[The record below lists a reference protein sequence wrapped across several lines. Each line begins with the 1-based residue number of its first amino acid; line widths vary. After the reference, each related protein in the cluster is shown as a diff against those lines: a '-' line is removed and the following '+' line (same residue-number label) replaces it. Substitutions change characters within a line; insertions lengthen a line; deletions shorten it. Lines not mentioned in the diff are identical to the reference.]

1 MPAKRRS
8 DPSSKLKPK
17 MSSKI
22 PSEPENSADK
32 PQAKLSGAEPELADQ
47 AIRQSDDQ
55 AGRAAARGT
64 DAPPRPRRPAPQF
77 IFFTVALDM
86 LALGMI
92 APVLPRLVQTLMHG
106 SPSQAAQMI
115 GVFATVFAGIQ
126 FVFSPV
132 IGSLSDRWGR
142 RPVVLL
148 SNFGL
153 GFDYLL
159 MAWAPTVGWLL
170 LGRIV
175 SGFTTSSIPTA
186 QAYIADVTPPEKR
199 AGAYGLL
206 SAAFAMGFV
215 LGPAIGGLLGSVSP
229 RLPFWVSAGLSLL
242 NGLYG
247 LLVLPESLK
256 GENRSPFSWRRA
268 NPVGSLR
275 MLSRSRLLLS
285 LSAILLLAYIAQ
297 QSLMNVYVLYADYR
311 FGWTDR
317 TVGISLGVV
326 GLFSG
331 LYGGVLVKRMVKAAG
346 ERGSILLGLLL
357 GVVGFT
363 MFGLS
368 KTGLLLWLGIPLMNG
383 MAFVWPA
390 AQSMMTR
397 GAAANEQGQLQG
409 AIHSLRG
416 ISGLIG
422 PGIFTYVFSKSI
434 GRHAVIHLPG
444 SPFFLAAILLI
455 IAFLSTLPLGGK
467 SGPVAA

>member
-1 MPAKRRS
+1 MPS
-8 DPSSKLKPK
+8 DPPNPTQ
-17 MSSKI
+17 
-22 PSEPENSADK
+22 PS
-32 PQAKLSGAEPELADQ
+32 LSGAEPELADTLDQ
-47 AIRQSDDQ
+47 TPSSD
-55 AGRAAARGT
+55 GGEKGPRRAAAL
-64 DAPPRPRRPAPQF
+64 F

-92 APVLPRLVQTLMHG
+92 APVLPRLVENLMHG
-106 SPSQAAQMI
+106 TPSQASQMLGI
-115 GVFATVFAGIQ
+115 FGTVFAGMQ

-175 SGFTTSSIPTA
+175 SGLTTSSIPTA

-199 AGAYGLL
+199 AGAFGLL

-215 LGPAIGGLLGSVSP
+215 LGPAIGGLLGDISP
-229 RLPFWVSAGLSLL
+229 RAPFWASAALSLI
-242 NGLYG
+242 NGMYG
-247 LLVLPESLK
+247 LFVLPESL
-256 GENRSPFSWRRA
+256 GREHRSAFSWRRA
-268 NPVGSLR
+268 NPVGSLK

-311 FGWTDR
+311 FHWTDR
-317 TVGISLGVV
+317 TVGLSLAAV
-326 GLFSG
+326 GIFSG
-331 LYGGVLVKRMVKAAG
+331 VYGGVLVKRVVKAAG
-346 ERGSILLGLLL
+346 ERVSILLGLGL
-357 GVVGFT
+357 GIAGFA

-368 KTGLLLWLGIPLMNG
+368 KTGLLLWFGIPVMNG
-383 MAFVWPA
+383 MSFVWPA

-422 PGIFTYVFSKSI
+422 PGLFTYIFSKSI
-434 GRHAVIHLPG
+434 GADAWIHLPG
-444 SPFFLAAILLI
+444 SPFFLASALL
-455 IAFLSTLPLGGK
+455 ALAVVATLLVRMPQTST
-467 SGPVAA
+467 AAA

>member
-1 MPAKRRS
+1 MPNEPS
-8 DPSSKLKPK
+8 DSLPKPEK
-17 MSSKI
+17 A
-22 PSEPENSADK
+22 PAT
-32 PQAKLSGAEPELADQ
+32 LSGAEPEIADTLD
-47 AIRQSDDQ
+47 RVP
-55 AGRAAARGT
+55 AGSGEAPRGPRSAAT
-64 DAPPRPRRPAPQF
+64 IF

-86 LALGMI
+86 LALGII
-92 APVLPRLVQTLMHG
+92 APVLPRLVENLMQG
-106 SPSQAAQMI
+106 TASQASQML
-115 GVFATVFAGIQ
+115 GVFGTVFAGMQ

-159 MAWAPTVGWLL
+159 MAWAPTIGWLL

-175 SGFTTSSIPTA
+175 SGLTTSSIPTA

-215 LGPAIGGLLGSVSP
+215 LGPAIGGLLGGISP
-229 RLPFWVSAGLSLL
+229 RAPFWASAGLSLL
-242 NGLYG
+242 NGMYG
-247 LLVLPESLK
+247 LFVLPESLGK
-256 GENRSPFSWRRA
+256 HHRSPFSWRRA

-275 MLSRSRLLLS
+275 MLARSRLLLS

-311 FGWTDR
+311 FHWTDR
-317 TVGISLGVV
+317 TVGLSLATV
-326 GLFSG
+326 GIFSG
-331 LYGGVLVKRMVKAAG
+331 VYGGVLVKRLVKAAG
-346 ERGSILLGLLL
+346 ERASILLGLSL
-357 GVVGFT
+357 GILGFSL
-363 MFGLS
+363 FGLS
-368 KTGLLLWLGIPLMNG
+368 KTGLLLWLGIPIMNG
-383 MAFVWPA
+383 MSFVWPA

-422 PGIFTYVFSKSI
+422 PGLFTYVFSKSI
-434 GRHAVIHLPG
+434 GAGAVIHLPG
-444 SPFFLAAILLI
+444 SPFFLASVLL
-455 IAFLSTLPLGGK
+455 ALALMATLLVRLPRPSTA
-467 SGPVAA
+467 VA

>member
-1 MPAKRRS
+1 MPN
-8 DPSSKLKPK
+8 DPAN
-17 MSSKI
+17 
-22 PSEPENSADK
+22 PERDE
-32 PQAKLSGAEPELADQ
+32 LSGAEPAIADTLD
-47 AIRQSDDQ
+47 RTPT
-55 AGRAAARGT
+55 GPGEHEHGRRRAAT
-64 DAPPRPRRPAPQF
+64 IF

-92 APVLPRLVQTLMHG
+92 APVLPRLIENLMHG
-106 SPSQAAQMI
+106 TTSQASQMLGI
-115 GVFATVFAGIQ
+115 FGTVFAAMQ

-159 MAWAPTVGWLL
+159 MAWAPSIGWLF
-170 LGRIV
+170 LGRII
-175 SGFTTSSIPTA
+175 SGLTTSSVPTA

-199 AGAYGLL
+199 AGAFGLL

-215 LGPAIGGLLGSVSP
+215 LGPAVGGLLGSISP

-247 LLVLPESLK
+247 LFVLPESLSLRH
-256 GENRSPFSWRRA
+256 RSRFSWKRA
-268 NPVGSLR
+268 NPVGSMR
-275 MLSRSRLLLS
+275 MLGRSRLLIG
-285 LSAILLLAYIAQ
+285 LSALLLLAYIAQ

-311 FGWTDR
+311 FHWTDR
-317 TVGISLGVV
+317 TVGLSLAAV
-326 GLFSG
+326 GIFSG
-331 LYGGVLVKRMVKAAG
+331 IYGGVLVKRVLKAVG
-346 ERGSILLGLLL
+346 ERGSILLGLAL
-357 GVVGFT
+357 GMAGFL

-368 KTGLLLWLGIPLMNG
+368 RTGLLLWLGIPVMNG
-383 MAFVWPA
+383 MSFVWPA
-390 AQSMMTR
+390 SQSMMTQ

-434 GRHAVIHLPG
+434 GAGAWIHQPG
-444 SPFFLAAILLI
+444 SPFFLASALLGLALI
-455 IAFLSTLPLGGK
+455 VTLMVRIPPGR
-467 SGPVAA
+467 AAAEA

>member
-1 MPAKRRS
+1 MPS
-8 DPSSKLKPK
+8 DP
-17 MSSKI
+17 
-22 PSEPENSADK
+22 
-32 PQAKLSGAEPELADQ
+32 PQPAQPGLSGAEPELADTL
-47 AIRQSDDQ
+47 DQ
-55 AGRAAARGT
+55 TPGGTAGEKGPRRAAVL
-64 DAPPRPRRPAPQF
+64 F

-106 SPSQAAQMI
+106 STASASQMLGI
-115 GVFATVFAGIQ
+115 FGTVFAAMQ

-153 GFDYLL
+153 GLDYLL
-159 MAWAPTVGWLL
+159 MAWAPTIGWLL
-170 LGRIV
+170 LGRII
-175 SGFTTSSIPTA
+175 SGLTTSSIPTA

-199 AGAYGLL
+199 AGAFGLL

-215 LGPAIGGLLGSVSP
+215 LGPAIGGLLGDISP
-229 RLPFWVSAGLSLL
+229 RAPFWASAGLSLL
-242 NGLYG
+242 NGMYG
-247 LLVLPESLK
+247 LFVLPESL
-256 GENRSPFSWRRA
+256 GREHRSPFSWRRA

-311 FGWTDR
+311 FHWTDR
-317 TVGISLGVV
+317 TVGLSLAAV
-326 GLFSG
+326 GIFSG
-331 LYGGVLVKRMVKAAG
+331 VYGGVLVKRLVKAAG
-346 ERGSILLGLLL
+346 ERASILLGLLL
-357 GVVGFT
+357 GMAGFC

-368 KTGLLLWLGIPLMNG
+368 KTGLLLWFGIPVMNG
-383 MAFVWPA
+383 MSFVWPA

-422 PGIFTYVFSKSI
+422 PGLFTYVFSKSI
-434 GRHAVIHLPG
+434 GASAWVHLPG
-444 SPFFLAAILLI
+444 SPFFLASALL
-455 IAFLSTLPLGGK
+455 ALALVATLLVRMPHA
-467 SGPVAA
+467 PTAAA

>member
-1 MPAKRRS
+1 MPYMPN
-8 DPSSKLKPK
+8 DPTG
-17 MSSKI
+17 
-22 PSEPENSADK
+22 EPDLN
-32 PQAKLSGAEPELADQ
+32 LSGAEPEIADTLDRDPV
-47 AIRQSDDQ
+47 A
-55 AGRAAARGT
+55 AGSKQNGPRRAAT
-64 DAPPRPRRPAPQF
+64 IF

-92 APVLPRLVQTLMHG
+92 APVLPRLIESLMHAPAL
-106 SPSQAAQMI
+106 SRAADASQMLGI
-115 GVFATVFAGIQ
+115 FGTIFAGMQ
-126 FVFSPV
+126 FIFSPV

-159 MAWAPTVGWLL
+159 MAWAPSIEWLL

-175 SGFTTSSIPTA
+175 SGLTTSSVPTA

-199 AGAYGLL
+199 AGAFGLL

-215 LGPAIGGLLGSVSP
+215 LGPAIGGLLGTISP
-229 RLPFWVSAGLSLL
+229 RLPFWVAAALSLV

-247 LLVLPESLK
+247 FFILPESLSK
-256 GENRSPFSWRRA
+256 ANRSPFSWRRA

-275 MLSRSRLLLS
+275 MLGRSRLLLT
-285 LSAILLLAYIAQ
+285 LSAVLLLAYIAQ

-311 FGWTDR
+311 FAWTDR
-317 TVGISLGVV
+317 TVGLSLAAV
-326 GLFSG
+326 GIFSG
-331 LYGGVLVKRMVKAAG
+331 LYGGVLVKRVVKAFG
-346 ERGSILLGLLL
+346 ERSSILFGLALGII
-357 GVVGFT
+357 GFS

-368 KTGLLLWLGIPLMNG
+368 KTGLLLWLGIPIMNG
-383 MAFVWPA
+383 MSFVWPG
-390 AQSMMTR
+390 AQSLMTH

-422 PGIFTYVFSKSI
+422 PGLFTYIFSKSI
-434 GRHAVIHLPG
+434 GTGAVIHLPG
-444 SPFFLAAILLI
+444 SPFFLASALL
-455 IAFLSTLPLGGK
+455 AFALVMALLVRMPEAHT
-467 SGPVAA
+467 V

>member
-1 MPAKRRS
+1 MPS
-8 DPSSKLKPK
+8 DPANPDQPGLSS
-17 MSSKI
+17 
-22 PSEPENSADK
+22 
-32 PQAKLSGAEPELADQ
+32 AEPALADTL
-47 AIRQSDDQ
+47 DQ
-55 AGRAAARGT
+55 APRTSGPTQETGPRRAAAL
-64 DAPPRPRRPAPQF
+64 F

-92 APVLPRLVQTLMHG
+92 APVLPRLVETLMHG
-106 SPSQAAQMI
+106 TPSQASQMLGI
-115 GVFATVFAGIQ
+115 FGTVFAGMQ

-175 SGFTTSSIPTA
+175 SGLTTSSIPTA

-199 AGAYGLL
+199 AGAFGLL

-215 LGPAIGGLLGSVSP
+215 LGPAIGGLLGDISP
-229 RLPFWVSAGLSLL
+229 RAPFWASAALSLI
-242 NGLYG
+242 NGMYG
-247 LLVLPESLK
+247 LFVLPESL
-256 GENRSPFSWRRA
+256 GREHRSPFSWRRA

-311 FGWTDR
+311 FHWTDH
-317 TVGISLGVV
+317 TVGLSLAAV
-326 GLFSG
+326 GIFSG
-331 LYGGVLVKRMVKAAG
+331 VYGGVLVKRVVKAAG
-346 ERGSILLGLLL
+346 ERTSILLGLAL
-357 GVVGFT
+357 GIAGFA

-368 KTGLLLWLGIPLMNG
+368 KTGLLLWFGIPVMNG
-383 MAFVWPA
+383 MSFVWPA

-416 ISGLIG
+416 ISGLLG
-422 PGIFTYVFSKSI
+422 PGLFTYIFSKSI
-434 GRHAVIHLPG
+434 GADAWIHLPG
-444 SPFFLAAILLI
+444 SPFFLASALLALAV
-455 IAFLSTLPLGGK
+455 IATLLVRMPQTST
-467 SGPVAA
+467 AAA

>member
-1 MPAKRRS
+1 M
-8 DPSSKLKPK
+8 LTQPK
-17 MSSKI
+17 E
-22 PSEPENSADK
+22 EPGARL
-32 PQAKLSGAEPELADQ
+32 PGAEPEIADTLDRTPDQ
-47 AIRQSDDQ
+47 APARTGS
-55 AGRAAARGT
+55 AGTAGA
-64 DAPPRPRRPAPQF
+64 RPAATLF

-92 APVLPRLVQTLMHG
+92 APVLPRLVENLMHG
-106 SPSQAAQMI
+106 TPSQASQLLGI
-115 GVFATVFAGIQ
+115 FGTVFAAMQ

-142 RPVVLL
+142 RPIVLL

-175 SGFTTSSIPTA
+175 SGLTTSTVPTA

-199 AGAYGLL
+199 AASFGLL
-206 SAAFAMGFV
+206 AAAFAMGFV
-215 LGPAIGGLLGSVSP
+215 LGPAVGGLLGGISP
-229 RLPFWVSAGLSLL
+229 RAPFWVSAGLSLL
-242 NGLYG
+242 NGMYG

-256 GENRSPFSWRRA
+256 RENRSAFSWWRA

-275 MLSRSRLLLS
+275 MLSRSRYLLAL
-285 LSAILLLAYIAQ
+285 AGVLLLAYVAQ

-311 FGWTDR
+311 FGWSDR
-317 TVGISLGVV
+317 MVGISLGTV

-331 LYGGVLVKRMVKAAG
+331 LYGGVFVKRVVKAFG
-346 ERGSILLGLLL
+346 ERGSILLGLGMGML
-357 GVVGFT
+357 GFA

-368 KTGLLLWLGIPLMNG
+368 RTGTLLWLGIPVMNG
-383 MAFVWPA
+383 MSFVWPA
-390 AQSMMTR
+390 SQSMMS
-397 GAAANEQGQLQG
+397 ASAEANEQGQLQG

-422 PGIFTYVFSKSI
+422 PGLFTFVFARSI
-434 GRHAVIHLPG
+434 GAHAWFHLPG
-444 SPFFLAAILLI
+444 SPFFLASALL
-455 IAFLSTLPLGGK
+455 AGALLTALLVDFRRPA
-467 SGPVAA
+467 PV